1 MQRYEN
7 TNSIIYHSTNLYNMY
22 LQGKSKKEL
31 TYDAI
36 VVGSGMSGGIAAKEL
51 TEKGL
56 KVLMLEHGRHVEHIE
71 GYANAYKDPWDFPH
85 RGNLTLARKEEYY
98 SGARAGFARSED
110 ILPHF
115 VSDVKYPFAEK
126 RRFDWVRGYQ
136 TGGRSLTWGKQS
148 YRWNE
153 RDFFANLEDGHGVD
167 WPIRYSDLTP
177 WYDYVERFVGI
188 SGQKEGLDVLPDGV
202 FQPPMEM
209 NCVEKEVKK
218 RIEKSF
224 KDRTMTIGRAAH
236 LTEPTEEQLALGR
249 GTCQYRNLCKRGC
262 PFGAYYSTNSGSLP
276 AAQKTNNLT
285 LINNKIVYS
294 VIFEK
299 DTEKVIGV
307 KAIDEDS
314 KEEIEYFGKLI
325 FLNASAMNTAWIM
338 MQSTSSKHP
347 NGLGN
352 KSDQLGR
359 NIMDHHLAVGASG
372 QFEGFEDQY
381 YYGRRPNGIYI
392 PRFANW
398 QNDKRDFLRGFGYQ
412 GGASRDK
419 GNHKATGASF
429 GAEFKTAMTEPG
441 SWNMGLWGFGETL
454 PDPTNRMTLSET
466 KDSWGLPIIEF
477 DAAWGP
483 NERKMRETIM
493 AEAVS
498 MLEAAGLKNVNGNN
512 DQEKSPGVG
521 IHEMGTARM
530 GRDPKTS
537 VLNKNNQVWGAE
549 NVFVTDGAA
558 MASSSCV
565 NPSLTYMALTARA
578 ADFAVNELKKMNL

>member
-1 MQRYEN
+1 
-7 TNSIIYHSTNLYNMY
+7 
-22 LQGKSKKEL
+22 
-31 TYDAI
+31 
-36 VVGSGMSGGIAAKEL
+36 
-51 TEKGL
+51 
-56 KVLMLEHGRHVEHIE
+56 
-71 GYANAYKDPWDFPH
+71 
-85 RGNLTLARKEEYY
+85 
-98 SGARAGFARSED
+98 
-110 ILPHF
+110 
-115 VSDVKYPFAEK
+115 
-126 RRFDWVRGYQ
+126 
-136 TGGRSLTWGKQS
+136 
-148 YRWNE
+148 
-153 RDFFANLEDGHGVD
+153 
-167 WPIRYSDLTP
+167 
-177 WYDYVERFVGI
+177 
-188 SGQKEGLDVLPDGV
+188 
-202 FQPPMEM
+202 MEM

-218 RIEKSF
+218 GIEKNF

-352 KSDQLGR
+352 ESDQLGR

-372 QFEGFEDQY
+372 QYEGFEDQY

-412 GGASRDK
+412 GGASRNK
-419 GNHKATGASF
+419 GNHKTTGASF

-498 MLEAAGLKNVNGNN
+498 MLEAAGLKNVKGNN

-537 VLNKNNQVWGAE
+537 ILNKNNQVWGAE